1 MELIA
6 LADRLAAKVSA
17 AVGRFD
23 RTGGW
28 ELDGATSMT
37 AWLRH
42 RARMSG
48 RVAASTAR
56 TARRLRHLPHTAG
69 AWSDGTLSEAQV
81 QAVMANVDD
90 GSTALFAEHEGA
102 LVPTLAQ
109 LSVRETALAMQA
121 WRARAD
127 ALADHDVGAEPRLT
141 AYLSQTLDGRWELEA
156 SLDPEGGQVVA
167 TAMRLAASPDAE
179 AEAAR
184 SPARRRGDALV
195 DVCRF
200 FLDHRRRTA
209 RPATVRT
216 STWSSTTTTWSRA
229 TPVAGRKGAWRGPPP
244 FRRCFA
250 TQACTASSPK
260 AARRCWT
267 TAPPPA
273 PSAPTCG
280 PRWCCATGTAAI
292 PAVTGPRHG
301 ARPITWC
308 PCWTAAPP
316 VSPTW
321 CSSAA
326 DTTTL
331 GTAPGGPRSSNPT
344 APSSSPTPRGGAG
357 RRWHLASE
365 RWQRGGPWREQPD
378 YGRRMPLDKELLAEM
393 KQTKAEI
400 DRLQV
405 RLRDLVARL
414 QESGATTQ
422 EITQALRE

>member
-1 MELIA
+1 MFDTLEAAIEDLELPLSGEDLLELIA

-23 RTGGW
+23 RAGGW

-56 TARRLRHLPHTAG
+56 TARRLRHLPHTAR
-69 AWSDGTLSEAQV
+69 AWSEGTLSEAQV

-90 GSTALFAEHEGA
+90 GSTTLFAEHEGA

-127 ALADHDVGAEPRLT
+127 ALADHDEGAEPRLS

-179 AEAAR
+179 AEVPR

-209 RPATVRT
+209 HARHRPHLNVVVDYEDLVSRRPGRWVEGGVARPATVQALLCDAGVHRVVT
-216 STWSSTTTTWSRA
+216 EGRSAVLDYGTTTRAVGANLWAALVLRDRHCRHPGCDRSPPWCEAHHVVPVLDGGSTCLSNLVLKCSRHHHLGHRPGWAEKLKPDGTLELTDPSGRTW
-229 TPVAGRKGAWRGPPP
+229 G
-244 FRRCFA
+244 
-250 TQACTASSPK
+250 TQA
-260 AARRCWT
+260 
-267 TAPPPA
+267 
-273 PSAPTCG
+273 
-280 PRWCCATGTAAI
+280 
-292 PAVTGPRHG
+292 
-301 ARPITWC
+301 
-308 PCWTAAPP
+308 
-316 VSPTW
+316 
-321 CSSAA
+321 
-326 DTTTL
+326 
-331 GTAPGGPRSSNPT
+331 PG
-344 APSSSPTPRGGAG
+344 
-357 RRWHLASE
+357 
-365 RWQRGGPWREQPD
+365 
-378 YGRRMPLDKELLAEM
+378 
-393 KQTKAEI
+393 
-400 DRLQV
+400 V
-405 RLRDLVARL
+405 
-414 QESGATTQ
+414 
-422 EITQALRE
+422 